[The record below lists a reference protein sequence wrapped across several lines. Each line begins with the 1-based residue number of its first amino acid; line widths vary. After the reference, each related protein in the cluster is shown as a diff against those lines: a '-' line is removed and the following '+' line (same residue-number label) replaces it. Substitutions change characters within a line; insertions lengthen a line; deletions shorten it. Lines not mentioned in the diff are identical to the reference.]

1 MTDVPICASVLGVV
15 AFIEELDLPK
25 FFMLVSMGSALL
37 GGLAGIILLP
47 KEEKPYTDDEDARR
61 KRES

>member
-1 MTDVPICASVLGVV
+1 MLGVV

-25 FFMLVSMGSALL
+25 FFMLVSMGSAIL